1 MNNQGVVSQGRG
13 RLGSNTLL
21 EPITALDEE
30 ELANQLRQ
38 KYYSAAGASLDSIR
52 APTSVLNGI

>member
-1 MNNQGVVSQGRG
+1 MNNQGVVSKGRG

-38 KYYSAAGASLDSIR
+38 KHYTAAGALDSRR